1 MKALEALHEAHKV
14 AFSPF
19 VFETAYTMLELGILE
34 TIFDSKTG
42 LTIEEIA
49 KKTDVSEYGVRVLCE
64 MADSADILE
73 QKTEG
78 VYTTTKIGYFLLRDE
93 MTKVNLYFTHDV
105 CYNGLFYLKES
116 IQNGKAEGL
125 KVFGEWNTIYEGL
138 SQLPEH
144 VKKSW
149 FDFDHFYSDNSF
161 DDALK
166 IIFKDSPKQIFDIGG
181 NTGKWSIA
189 STKYNDEI
197 KVKMFDLP
205 GQIKVAQENINKIE
219 DIRDRVE
226 FQIIDLL
233 DSTSEIPAGA
243 DVYWMSQ
250 FLDCFSEEEIE
261 QILLKIKKNMKPDAK
276 IYIMETFIDDQRFP
290 AATHSLVA
298 TSLYFTALA
307 NGNSKMYTASAMKYI
322 VKNAGFECIKEHYL
336 HEDSF
341 HTILEI
347 QLKK

>member
-14 AFSPF
+14 AYSPF

-49 KKTDVSEYGVRVLCE
+49 KATDVSEYGVRVLCE
-64 MADSADILE
+64 MADAADILE
-73 QKTEG
+73 QKKEG

-166 IIFKDSPKQIFDIGG
+166 IIFKDNPKQIFDIGG

-189 STKYNDEI
+189 STKHNDAV

-205 GQIKVAQENINKIE
+205 GQIKVAQANINKIE

-226 FQIIDLL
+226 FQTIDLL
-233 DSTSEIPAGA
+233 DKTSEIPAGA

-261 QILLKIKKNMKPDAK
+261 QILLKIKKNMKPGAK

-322 VKNAGFECIKEHYL
+322 VKNAGFECVNEHYL

-347 QLKK
+347 ELKK